1 MAVLL
6 DRPTGV
12 GVELGVGLGVG
23 VFLGVLVLWIRGS
36 DGVVTGFVEVT
47 LVSWPPRPSTG
58 DGALVVF

>member
-12 GVELGVGLGVG
+12 ELGVGAGLGG
-23 VFLGVLVLWIRGS
+23 GVLVLWIGGS
-36 DGVVTGFVEVT
+36 DGVVTGFVVAT